1 MVSHIIENFY
11 QKIELGTSNSFTM
24 NETLDGALNETLGHG
39 ALVDD
44 LKFNFGMNFGMLVT
58 TIAIVGL
65 VGNILAFIVLSK
77 LEMKSSTNLIL
88 RGNFFR

>member
-11 QKIELGTSNSFTM
+11 QKIEL
-24 NETLDGALNETLGHG
+24 NETLGHG
-39 ALVDD
+39 ALDHD
-44 LKFNFGMNFGMLVT
+44 LKFHFGMNFGMLVT

-65 VGNILAFIVLSK
+65 VGNLLAFIVLSK

-88 RGNFFR
+88 RGKFFSI

>member
-11 QKIELGTSNSFTM
+11 QKIEKM

-88 RGNFFR
+88 RGKFFSMLF

>member
-11 QKIELGTSNSFTM
+11 QKIEKM

-44 LKFNFGMNFGMLVT
+44 LKFHFGMNFGKEY
-58 TIAIVGL
+58 I
-65 VGNILAFIVLSK
+65 
-77 LEMKSSTNLIL
+77 
-88 RGNFFR
+88 RQ

>member
-11 QKIELGTSNSFTM
+11 QKIELGPSNSFTM

-39 ALVDD
+39 ALDHD
-44 LKFNFGMNFGMLVT
+44 LKFHFGMNFGMLVT

-65 VGNILAFIVLSK
+65 VGNLLAWRVMAL
-77 LEMKSSTNLIL
+77 
-88 RGNFFR
+88 